1 MPDFQIALA
10 AVTAIILFI
19 FGLEHFSREL
29 QKISG
34 ERFRHFL
41 GRVTS
46 YPIIG
51 LFIGAIITSII
62 QSSSA
67 TSVIA
72 IGLVNAGVISFK
84 NSLGIIFGANIGTT
98 VTAQLIAFK
107 LTNFAPYFIV
117 LGFVL
122 SLFKTKFSFIG
133 KSLFYFGFVFFSLN
147 LISDTLAPLQND
159 ERLVSFLTTPQGPLL
174 GILMGFVVTAIVQS
188 SSVTTG
194 LVVLLTAQS
203 LLGIENAIAIL
214 MGANMGTTVTALFSI
229 INMDRAAKKT
239 ALAHALFNIGGVI
252 LFLPVVYS
260 RPQWLIWSD
269 DAAIA
274 LANFHLMF
282 NLSTSAF
289 FLLIIDPFAKWV
301 EKILG
306 EGSMD
311 FERFE
316 TTFMKEEHLSSE
328 VLEFLNENQKKLY
341 EFIQENFNLTTL
353 SLETNYKSVLE
364 TTKKRIDY
372 TDYVRK
378 EFQSYFSHLISHSS
392 DDSEIQKYI
401 HVMNHYEYLFQ
412 LHDSVK
418 DLLGIKENMDGNFI
432 ELKSDMI
439 LYLRELT
446 SHLLTF
452 FTVTRETIEKK
463 KSVEEFKKD
472 AHLIQEEINRFHKH
486 LLRLIGQEERSD
498 AGSLYHM
505 VSSSQRLKDK
515 LMNYQRLNR

>member
-1 MPDFQIALA
+1 
-10 AVTAIILFI
+10 
-19 FGLEHFSREL
+19 
-29 QKISG
+29 
-34 ERFRHFL
+34 
-41 GRVTS
+41 
-46 YPIIG
+46 
-51 LFIGAIITSII
+51 
-62 QSSSA
+62 
-67 TSVIA
+67 
-72 IGLVNAGVISFK
+72 
-84 NSLGIIFGANIGTT
+84 
-98 VTAQLIAFK
+98 
-107 LTNFAPYFIV
+107 
-117 LGFVL
+117 
-122 SLFKTKFSFIG
+122 
-133 KSLFYFGFVFFSLN
+133 
-147 LISDTLAPLQND
+147 LQND